1 MQFYC
6 YFACNIFIILKY
18 MYLSI
23 SYYLVHCVVPENIHN
38 PPPTEDNLS
47 STRTSWNLLFPVK
60 Y

>member
-47 STRTSWNLLFPVK
+47 STQASKFERK
-60 Y
+60 